1 MNGVLRVLVMS
12 ISDDTELE
20 KIGIGVGEKIG
31 IGVGVVS
38 KYSRNRLTFAERI
51 G

>member
-20 KIGIGVGEKIG
+20 KIGIGVG
-31 IGVGVVS
+31 VVS